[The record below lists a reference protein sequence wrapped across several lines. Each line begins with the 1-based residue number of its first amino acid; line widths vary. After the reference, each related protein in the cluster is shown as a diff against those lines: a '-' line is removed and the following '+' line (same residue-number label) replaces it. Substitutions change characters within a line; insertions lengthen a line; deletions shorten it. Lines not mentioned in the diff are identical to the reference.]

1 MADTETTRAVT
12 IQMTY
17 TGTEFTRKYKMS
29 GITTDVLSNL
39 DSKITNFNASLEAG
53 TAGSL
58 SSVFISDDFD
68 PESNIGYLKGIDQAV
83 VQVTETTPIEW

>member
-12 IQMTY
+12 IQTTY

-53 TAGSL
+53 TAGAL